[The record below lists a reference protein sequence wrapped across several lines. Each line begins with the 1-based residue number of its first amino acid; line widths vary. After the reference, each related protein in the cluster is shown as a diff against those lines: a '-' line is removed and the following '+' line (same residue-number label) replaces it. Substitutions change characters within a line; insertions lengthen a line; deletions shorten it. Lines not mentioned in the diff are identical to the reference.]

1 MGYVLVIGALNID
14 IIGRPSGRLIK
25 GESNIGRVSIG
36 MGGVGHNIALNLA
49 LFGAE
54 TKLICALG
62 EDAYAQAAIKEAESF
77 GLDISHS
84 LIANDMTSSVYL
96 CLCNEKGDM
105 ETAIND
111 MSVINRLSPNFL
123 NEKKD
128 IIQSASLVVIDC
140 NLPQDSI
147 DYILSTAKTQV
158 FADTVSTVK
167 AEKLSGRLDKL
178 HTIKPN
184 RAEAE
189 VLSGVRITDINTAT
203 KAARALIEKGL
214 ERVFIT
220 LGPEGVYC
228 AEKKSSSELYMPV
241 EGFKPVNATGAG
253 DAFMAAVAYAYIKG
267 FDLKKT
273 ASVGMSAAR
282 QAALTAETVNYKI
295 NIEEG

>member
-14 IIGRPSGRLIK
+14 ITGRPSGRLIK

-49 LFGAE
+49 LCGAE

-62 EDAYAQAAIKEAESF
+62 EDVYAQAAIKEADSF

-111 MSVINRLSPNFL
+111 MSVINSLSPNFL

-128 IIQSASLVVIDC
+128 IIQNASLIVIDC

-158 FADTVSTVK
+158 FADTVSAVK

-189 VLSGVRITDINTAT
+189 VLSGVRITDINTAA

-220 LGPEGVYC
+220 LGSEGVYC

-253 DAFMAAVAYAYIKG
+253 DAFMAAVAYAYLKG

>member
-1 MGYVLVIGALNID
+1 
-14 IIGRPSGRLIK
+14 
-25 GESNIGRVSIG
+25 
-36 MGGVGHNIALNLA
+36 
-49 LFGAE
+49 
-54 TKLICALG
+54 
-62 EDAYAQAAIKEAESF
+62 
-77 GLDISHS
+77 
-84 LIANDMTSSVYL
+84 SSVYL

-111 MSVINRLSPNFL
+111 MSVINSLSPNFL

-128 IIQSASLVVIDC
+128 IIQNASLIVIDC

-158 FADTVSTVK
+158 FADTVSAVK

-189 VLSGVRITDINTAT
+189 VLSGVRITDINTAA
-203 KAARALIEKGL
+203 KAARVLIKKGL

-220 LGPEGVYC
+220 LGSEGVYC